1 MAMTEDKQ
9 YEELLFYDDFTHLT
23 VGANYGINFS
33 GDWLLTKKKY
43 EENNNIKV
51 LLIEVYDM
59 DVESGLRDEEG
70 CCMDLTVEEME
81 VLRDFLTE
89 KINFFK
95 NKEEK

>member
-9 YEELLFYDDFTHLT
+9 YEELLFSDDFTHLAIS
-23 VGANYGINFS
+23 ANYGVGLS

-51 LLIEVYDM
+51 LYVGIEEM
-59 DVESGLRDEEG
+59 DTAEEVEEG
-70 CCMDLTVEEME
+70 ASTDLTVEEME

-89 KINFFK
+89 KINFLK